1 MWLLRNKKTK
11 QNKTKIQKKLV
22 RNASNIKVNNKDK
35 GMTPGAFVVIF
46 EPILHFI
53 VIIPEFEQI
62 NASLVWKTVVSD
74 SKFVFKTVRN
84 IGSYGLG

>member
-1 MWLLRNKKTK
+1 
-11 QNKTKIQKKLV
+11 
-22 RNASNIKVNNKDK
+22 
-35 GMTPGAFVVIF
+35 MTPGAFVVIF

-62 NASLVWKTVVSD
+62 NASLVWKAVVSD

>member
-1 MWLLRNKKTK
+1 MKRKLTPASKK
-11 QNKTKIQKKLV
+11 QKKLV